1 MGQCV
6 TISIGNTGA
15 TVNPSESTTGGGTNV
30 SSNIGAPEEEEE
42 EEEEGEEENECDCLD
57 GNCFP
62 CI

>member
-15 TVNPSESTTGGGTNV
+15 TVNPSESTTGSGTNI
-30 SSNIGAPEEEEE
+30 SSNIGSSGGEEEEE
-42 EEEEGEEENECDCLD
+42 EEETECDCLD